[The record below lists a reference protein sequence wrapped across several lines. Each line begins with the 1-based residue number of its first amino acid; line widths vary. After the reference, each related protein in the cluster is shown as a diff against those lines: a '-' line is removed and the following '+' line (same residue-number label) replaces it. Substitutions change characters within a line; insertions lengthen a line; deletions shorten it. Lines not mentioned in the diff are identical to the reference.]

1 MHQPYLAQKSHILQL
16 IKDQL
21 EQIKYN
27 NTVKLNNILP
37 EIPNVTL
44 SEVIE
49 CLHEFLH
56 SHEPYLELERLS
68 LQGNQLTKLP
78 NNFSIISSSIRY
90 LDLHDNKF
98 TVFPEVIDDIPNL
111 EILDMSKNMMYTL
124 PSSHVARLQNLRVL
138 SLKENR
144 FKYLPPVL
152 GKLGSLHL
160 IEVTENPLV
169 MPSPEVIRNFQM
181 QSPDLD
187 WVNELKNYLNTNS
200 SILEMKL
207 AEQAD
212 LFREQENVT
221 RLPPAISRSKSISE
235 TRTSASRAARRMG
248 LIIRKPEETKS
259 NDTSNA
265 SNDSSDSQY
274 HFGDLSGFAPGYSS
288 PLPLP
293 QQSLSASASQ
303 TAFSISTP
311 PPAPSITTVSTN
323 PGTQANAQYPQASST
338 PTMSRTSSRNRSRSN
353 TLREIDRI
361 LEKSDT
367 VDTEHKSGAYFRRLS
382 TLQELPTDENI
393 SVNIASGNIVPH
405 SSSTSRNNIVG
416 QQYKSSISQSMN
428 NLDTSETIHE
438 VPQSASKSTLR
449 VSSKTGSHKGDVSP
463 SRTTFQLKDT
473 SAKKSAY
480 TAALIKASR
489 KILFSFSELHSSVRR
504 FTGFCIDKKIT
515 IKMVSYLYTTKS
527 NIDSLVEN
535 LEIVEENGD
544 NIDQINVH
552 LHACISSFKSIMD
565 LLSEN
570 FSTFVMKID
579 VCFIRMLYLTL
590 YGSFNELL
598 NAHKMLASTLGLQ
611 ASTTTH
617 SNAAST
623 SQPPS
628 LDSKHSTKPLSIN
641 TNNIGSDTDDIDEK
655 LYGSIEIATS
665 NAQIVFSELTKA
677 LSKTSIAS
685 AVSNS
690 TNSGQSNNH
699 TVATKVKELTNVC
712 VSSMDITKRLKT
724 KLITIRNNPSQTT
737 KKLFW
742 DDINLFLKAIIQ
754 TFSSVKGVM
763 KDLPILND
771 VRSFMANLTKTTKD
785 VTIMLEASSYR
796 SMSSESASSSTSAL
810 PPQLP
815 SIASVSNIFTPISP
829 HPPMPNSV
837 HSHSLA
843 NLVQMSNPILAN
855 TQQGLFAT
863 RTPLPNPSGPPT
875 LTEPPSGHSNSM
887 LNANSITGGASVT
900 APAHSTGQYYA
911 KNGMNPFDGLILANS
926 DKDRATTR
934 TNE

>member
-1 MHQPYLAQKSHILQL
+1 MHQPYLSQKSHILQL

-21 EQIKYN
+21 EQIKHN
-27 NTVKLNNILP
+27 NTVKLNNILQD
-37 EIPNVTL
+37 IPNVTL

-56 SHEPYLELERLS
+56 SHEPCLEVERLS

-78 NNFSIISSSIRY
+78 NNFSIIGSSIRY

-98 TVFPEVIDDIPNL
+98 TEFPYVIGDIPNL
-111 EILDMSKNMMYTL
+111 EILDMSKNMLSTL
-124 PSSHVARLQNLRVL
+124 PSGDVAKLQNLRVL
-138 SLKENR
+138 SLKENK

-152 GKLGSLHL
+152 GKLSSLGL
-160 IEVTENPLV
+160 IEVTENPLI
-169 MPSPEVIRNFQM
+169 MPSSEVIRNFQM

-187 WVNELKNYLNTNS
+187 WVNELKNYLNANS

-207 AEQAD
+207 AEQTD
-212 LFREQENVT
+212 HYKEQEHAN

-259 NDTSNA
+259 NDTSNT
-265 SNDSSDSQY
+265 SNDSSDSHYQL
-274 HFGDLSGFAPGYSS
+274 GDLSGFAPGYSS

-293 QQSLSASASQ
+293 QQSLSASATQ
-303 TAFSISTP
+303 TTFSISTP
-311 PPAPSITTVSTN
+311 PPVPSITANSTN
-323 PGTQANAQYPQASST
+323 SASHTNQLYPQASST
-338 PTMSRTSSRNRSRSN
+338 PTISRSSSRNRSRSN
-353 TLREIDRI
+353 TLKEIDRI

-393 SVNIASGNIVPH
+393 STAGSNHNVSHTSFV
-405 SSSTSRNNIVG
+405 SRNNSVG
-416 QQYKSSISQSMN
+416 HHYKNGTIIN
-428 NLDTSETIHE
+428 NLDASETIPE
-438 VPQSASKSTLR
+438 VPPSISKSTLR
-449 VSSKTGSHKGDVSP
+449 VSSKPSSHRGDVSP
-463 SRTTFQLKDT
+463 SKTSFQLKDST
-473 SAKKSAY
+473 STKKSTY

-515 IKMVSYLYTTKS
+515 IKMVSHLYTTKS

-552 LHACISSFKSIMD
+552 LHACISSFKSIMS

-598 NAHKMLASTLGLQ
+598 NAHRILTASLILQ
-611 ASTTTH
+611 MPSISH
-617 SNAAST
+617 SNSSITNQT
-623 SQPPS
+623 SS
-628 LDSKHSTKPLSIN
+628 LDSKHPSKQLSIN
-641 TNNIGSDTDDIDEK
+641 TTNVGSDGDDIDEK
-655 LYGSIEIATS
+655 LYAAIEIATS

-677 LSKTSIAS
+677 IGKTATAS
-685 AVSNS
+685 AVSSS
-690 TNSGQSNNH
+690 TASGQPINH

-712 VSSMDITKRLKT
+712 MSSMDITKRLKT

-771 VRSFMANLTKTTKD
+771 VRSFMANLTKTTKE

-796 SMSSESASSSTSAL
+796 SMSSESASSSTPAL

-815 SIASVSNIFTPISP
+815 SIASVSNIFTPVSP
-829 HPPMPNSV
+829 HPLVPNSL
-837 HSHSLA
+837 HSHSLV

-863 RTPLPNPSGPPT
+863 RTPLNNPTGPPT
-875 LTEPPSGHSNSM
+875 LIDPPAGYSSSM
-887 LNANSITGGASVT
+887 LNTNSITGGASVT

-926 DKDRATTR
+926 DKDRANSNI
-934 TNE
+934 NE

>member
-1 MHQPYLAQKSHILQL
+1 M
-16 IKDQL
+16 
-21 EQIKYN
+21 
-27 NTVKLNNILP
+27 
-37 EIPNVTL
+37 L
-44 SEVIE
+44 S
-49 CLHEFLH
+49 
-56 SHEPYLELERLS
+56 
-68 LQGNQLTKLP
+68 
-78 NNFSIISSSIRY
+78 
-90 LDLHDNKF
+90 
-98 TVFPEVIDDIPNL
+98 
-111 EILDMSKNMMYTL
+111 TL
-124 PSSHVARLQNLRVL
+124 PSADVVKLQNLRVF
-138 SLKENR
+138 SLKENN

-152 GKLGSLHL
+152 GKLSSLGL

-207 AEQAD
+207 AEQTGH
-212 LFREQENVT
+212 FKEQEHTN
-221 RLPPAISRSKSISE
+221 RLPAMSRSKSISE

-248 LIIRKPEETKS
+248 LIIRKPDETKS
-259 NDTSNA
+259 NDTSNT
-265 SNDSSDSQY
+265 SNDSSDSHYQL
-274 HFGDLSGFAPGYSS
+274 GDNSGFAPGYSS

-303 TAFSISTP
+303 TTFSISTP
-311 PPAPSITTVSTN
+311 PPVPSITATSTN
-323 PGTQANAQYPQASST
+323 SVSHTNSLYPQASNT
-338 PTMSRTSSRNRSRSN
+338 PTISRNSSRNRSRSN
-353 TLREIDRI
+353 TLKEIDRI

-393 SVNIASGNIVPH
+393 SNVGSNLNVPL
-405 SSSTSRNNIVG
+405 SSSVSRNNSVG
-416 QQYKSSISQSMN
+416 QHYKNGISSSMN
-428 NLDTSETIHE
+428 NLDASETIPE
-438 VPQSASKSTLR
+438 VPPSISKSTLR
-449 VSSKTGSHKGDVSP
+449 VSSKSSSHRGDVSP
-463 SRTTFQLKDT
+463 SKTSFQLKDTT

-515 IKMVSYLYTTKS
+515 IKMVSHLYTTKS
-527 NIDSLVEN
+527 NIDSLVES

-552 LHACISSFKSIMD
+552 LHACISSFKSIMS

-570 FSTFVMKID
+570 FTTFVMKID

-598 NAHKMLASTLGLQ
+598 NAHKILAASPTLQ
-611 ASTTTH
+611 MPSITH
-617 SNAAST
+617 SSSSITNQT
-623 SQPPS
+623 SS
-628 LDSKHSTKPLSIN
+628 LDSKHPTKQLSIN
-641 TNNIGSDTDDIDEK
+641 TTNVGNDQDDIDEK
-655 LYGSIEIATS
+655 LYATIEIATS

-677 LSKTSIAS
+677 IGKTATAS
-685 AVSNS
+685 AVSSS
-690 TNSGQSNNH
+690 TASGQPINH
-699 TVATKVKELTNVC
+699 TIATKVKELTNVC
-712 VSSMDITKRLKT
+712 MSSMDITKRLKT

-737 KKLFW
+737 RKLFW

-771 VRSFMANLTKTTKD
+771 VRSFMANLTKTTKE

-796 SMSSESASSSTSAL
+796 LMSSESASSSTPAL

-815 SIASVSNIFTPISP
+815 SIASVSNIFTPVSP
-829 HPPMPNSV
+829 HPAVPNSL

-863 RTPLPNPSGPPT
+863 RTPLTNPSGPPT
-875 LTEPPSGHSNSM
+875 LFDPPASYSSSM

-926 DKDRATTR
+926 DKDRA
-934 TNE
+934 NSNIND